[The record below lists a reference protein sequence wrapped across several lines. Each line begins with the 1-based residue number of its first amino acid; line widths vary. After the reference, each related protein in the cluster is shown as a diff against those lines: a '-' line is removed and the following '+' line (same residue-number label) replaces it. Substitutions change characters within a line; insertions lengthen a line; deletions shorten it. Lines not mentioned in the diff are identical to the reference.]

1 MGLMFHKRFTNGH
14 HLLRAETRLSP
25 STYYFGKIYQRS
37 SILMGHLHI
46 YSYKKEGL
54 YLCSDIRSRGA
65 KKYSPFFLIKC
76 SYVTGPHQYRH
87 THDSFHYC
95 SGPMSRNSTSL
106 NWVNSPMN
114 WSSTVPTE
122 PLRCLRIRTSAL
134 SPFSE
139 FSS

>member
-1 MGLMFHKRFTNGH
+1 MYRKDYTYAVISPQHTSFIKAIVGNSILMGLMFLKRFTNGH

-65 KKYSPFFLIKC
+65 KKYSPSFL
-76 SYVTGPHQYRH
+76 TR
-87 THDSFHYC
+87 
-95 SGPMSRNSTSL
+95 L
-106 NWVNSPMN
+106 
-114 WSSTVPTE
+114 
-122 PLRCLRIRTSAL
+122 
-134 SPFSE
+134 
-139 FSS
+139 